1 MDDKRNSNAFPKVAD
16 EEIAHQR
23 PLTRRQVLWLGLGG
37 GAFLIASNATA
48 TLVTQ
53 CISTDIAEA
62 KAATQLAATRAELE
76 AQIQRLEGQLAL
88 YRDLERIGLDRLIHA
103 LLDAYDRLWPPI
115 HARIAALQRGLQ
127 AIQEA
132 LTTFETTL
140 GTLRDAKGFL
150 DKLFA
155 GLETQLQG
163 VQKLLDEIN
172 KRAAPL
178 VEAVGDFL
186 TWLIDRFPFGVGA
199 NVRQANERLRD
210 LVAAVPG
217 LLSNARQ
224 RLLAP
229 LWDDWLNPAES
240 AGIQGRLF
248 DPLRQLLL
256 TPLATHL
263 QEIDSLVNGWEEN
276 ARPLRAALAER
287 EKVRQQIAQGERN
300 VTFALND
307 R

>member
-1 MDDKRNSNAFPKVAD
+1 MADKRNSNAFPEATD

-48 TLVTQ
+48 TVVTQ
-53 CISTDIAEA
+53 RVSTDIAEA

-127 AIQEA
+127 SIQET
-132 LTTFETTL
+132 LTTFETTVA
-140 GTLRDAKGFL
+140 TLRDAKGFL

-155 GLETQLQG
+155 GLEAQLQG
-163 VQKLLDEIN
+163 VQQLLDEIN
-172 KRAAPL
+172 KHAAPL
-178 VEAVGDFL
+178 GEAVGGFL

-217 LLSNARQ
+217 LLSDARQ

-240 AGIQGRLF
+240 AGLRGRLF

-263 QEIDSLVNGWEEN
+263 QEIDSLVSGWEES
-276 ARPLRAALAER
+276 AKPLRAALAER
-287 EKVRQQIAQGERN
+287 ENVRQQIAQGERDA
-300 VTFALND
+300 TLALNAK
-307 R
+307 